1 MATFA
6 NRFRVYAYGDV
17 VRIMFEDAIEGK
29 EGIVETQIVM
39 RTSDAEVL
47 SKVLMETIQQ
57 RKNKP
62 PA

>member
-17 VRIMFEDAIEGK
+17 VRIMFEDAIEGT

-39 RTSDAEVL
+39 RTSDAEAL
-47 SKVLMETIQQ
+47 SKVLAETIQKQ
-57 RKNKP
+57 KKP
-62 PA
+62 PT